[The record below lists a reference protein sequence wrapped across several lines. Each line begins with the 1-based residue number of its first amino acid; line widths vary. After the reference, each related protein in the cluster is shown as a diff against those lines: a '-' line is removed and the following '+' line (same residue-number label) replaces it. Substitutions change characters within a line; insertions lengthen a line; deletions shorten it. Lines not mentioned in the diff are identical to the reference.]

1 MTNTTIPNFE
11 IIYDNIMNIMNIQN
25 VKQVFLLLLVF
36 FIIFGVE
43 RLYLYNA
50 SNYGAITYIPGVT
63 APPPSTQSPNVKTVA
78 NSRKKIKVKF
88 TQK

>member
-1 MTNTTIPNFE
+1 MTNSTIPNFE
-11 IIYDNIMNIMNIQN
+11 MIYDNIMNIMNIQN
-25 VKQVFLLLLVF
+25 VKQIFLLLLAF

-50 SNYGAITYIPGVT
+50 SKYGAITYIPGVT
-63 APPPSTQSPNVKTVA
+63 APPLSTTSQHTKTVA

>member
-1 MTNTTIPNFE
+1 MTNSTIPNFE
-11 IIYDNIMNIMNIQN
+11 MIYDNIMNIMNMQN
-25 VKQVFLLLLVF
+25 VKQIFLLLLAF

-63 APPPSTQSPNVKTVA
+63 APPQSTQSQHIKTVA
-78 NSRKKIKVKF
+78 NSRKKNKG
-88 TQK
+88 